1 MYEYITGKIEELS
14 PTYIVLDCNGIGYIL
29 NISLTT
35 YSAIQDGKNSIIK
48 LYVHQIIKD
57 DAHTFFG
64 FLETRERELFR
75 QLITVSGIGANTAR
89 MILSSMSPNEVVLAI
104 STDDV
109 NAIKSVKGIGIKTA
123 QKVIIELKD
132 KISKDA
138 NIQVE
143 LKTNNPYKE
152 EAEAAL
158 VMLGF
163 TKNDVKKVITKILS
177 KEKVS
182 SVGELVKLSL
192 KQL

>member
-14 PTYIVLDCNGIGYIL
+14 PTYVVIDCNGIGYIL

-35 YSAIQDGKNSIIK
+35 YSKIQDTKEPRIK

-57 DAHTFFG
+57 DAHSFFG
-64 FLETRERELFR
+64 FKETRERELFR

-89 MILSSMSPNEVVLAI
+89 MILSSMSPDEVVLAI
-104 STDDV
+104 STDNV

-132 KISKDA
+132 KINKDT
-138 NIQVE
+138 NIKVE
-143 LKTNNPYKE
+143 LKTDNPYKE

-158 VMLGF
+158 IMLGF

-177 KEKVS
+177 KEDVN